1 MSADGYDG
9 AAYMNHDNNT
19 RKVFKKIYK
28 PTNVGKSM
36 TNEEVF
42 RPTPWDITKLLAGL
56 TLIMGLGG
64 KGIEM
69 IDRANGGKY
78 LPSGRHGMLQIAIA
92 YDTNW
97 DGTPDFVQQC
107 GGNKLGWQY
116 SFTRAPT
123 QAEIEEFRL
132 LK

>member
-1 MSADGYDG
+1 M
-9 AAYMNHDNNT
+9 
-19 RKVFKKIYK
+19 K
-28 PTNVGKSM
+28 
-36 TNEEVF
+36 NEEVF
-42 RPTPWDITKLLAGL
+42 RPTPWDITKLMVGMA
-56 TLIMGLGG
+56 IAAGLGG
-64 KGIEM
+64 KGIGM
-69 IDRANGGKY
+69 IERANGGKY
-78 LPSGRHGMLQIAIA
+78 LPSGRHCLLEIAVA
-92 YDTNW
+92 YDTNG